1 VNKSFKSFFPCSVTA
16 ILSYEC
22 CSSGSKK
29 IGFKMI
35 DSKGYRS
42 NVGIILCNAQG
53 HVFLAKRAGVNSWQ
67 FPQGGIESYESPE
80 QAMYREL
87 CEETGLERQHI
98 EVIGRTRYW
107 LKYKLPD
114 KYIRRHSRPLCI
126 GQKQIWY
133 LLKLVGEENNIILD
147 KHNKPEFD
155 GWKWVEF
162 WEPLKSVVYFKRKI
176 YRKAMMELGSLLML
190 DVHSIDS
197 ASYLSNDNMSEHQ

>member
-1 VNKSFKSFFPCSVTA
+1 
-16 ILSYEC
+16 
-22 CSSGSKK
+22 
-29 IGFKMI
+29 MI

-53 HVFLAKRAGVNSWQ
+53 HVFWAKRSRVNSWQ
-67 FPQGGIESYESPE
+67 FPQGGIESHESAE

-87 CEETGLERQHI
+87 HEETGLERQHI

-114 KYIRRHSRPLCI
+114 KYIRRNSHPLCI

-133 LLKLVGEENNIILD
+133 LLKLVGTETNVVLD
-147 KHNKPEFD
+147 KHSKPEFD
-155 GWKWVEF
+155 DWQWVEF
-162 WEPLKSVVYFKRKI
+162 WEPLKSVVYFKRKV

-190 DVHSIDS
+190 ETNDVDS
-197 ASYLSNDNMSEHQ
+197 KSYLSNDNMSEHQ